1 MANLIIILGL
11 AVLLIFAL
19 GILVG
24 TGLTSR
30 AQDARARRQA
40 AVQRRLNDQAEAL
53 RVREHIQRLRDRT

>member
-11 AVLLIFAL
+11 AVLLIFVL

-30 AQDARARRQA
+30 AQDVRARRQA

-53 RVREHIQRLRDRT
+53 RVLEHIQRLRDRT